1 MQKTITVPTHLT
13 ADQFG
18 ITDIEYFKKFL
29 CGRAVPVVAETKGF
43 ITVQD
48 ANEEE
53 WTVNKGDLQ
62 TKAEKI

>member
-1 MQKTITVPTHLT
+1 MQKTIQIPAHLT

-18 ITDIEYFKKFL
+18 ITDVQYFVQNIRGKRL
-29 CGRAVPVVAETKGF
+29 PVVNETKGF

-48 ANEEE
+48 AEGDD

-62 TKAEKI
+62 TKPTHA